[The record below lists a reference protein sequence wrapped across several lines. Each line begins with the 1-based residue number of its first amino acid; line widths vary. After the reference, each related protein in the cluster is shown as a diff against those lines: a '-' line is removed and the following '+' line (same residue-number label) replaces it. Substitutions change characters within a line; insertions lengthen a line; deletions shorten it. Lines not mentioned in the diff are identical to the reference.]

1 MKKLMK
7 TMKFAPNLDKK
18 VDMEKVN
25 LDTVKPW
32 VTQRVTDMLGFE
44 DDVLIEFVFN
54 LLENEKQPDPKM
66 MQINLTGFLNGRN
79 ARVFMQELWD
89 LLLSAQDSTDQL
101 VKASDDNSCENQP
114 EYDTVSIKLDHNLD
128 IPMSSNPAYA

>member
-1 MKKLMK
+1 MADGGGGFFRGTSTDQDARFGNKMKKLMK

-89 LLLSAQDSTDQL
+89 LLLSAQDSTGECI
-101 VKASDDNSCENQP
+101 NW
-114 EYDTVSIKLDHNLD
+114 
-128 IPMSSNPAYA
+128 

>member
-54 LLENEKQPDPKM
+54 LLENEKV
-66 MQINLTGFLNGRN
+66 RSY
-79 ARVFMQELWD
+79 V
-89 LLLSAQDSTDQL
+89 
-101 VKASDDNSCENQP
+101 
-114 EYDTVSIKLDHNLD
+114 
-128 IPMSSNPAYA
+128 